1 MTYSFESTGSRKP
14 LHAMVVGTLAA
25 AVLLFSISN
34 REGIPMPHLFQAGA
48 IVCLTATVYLLVRYS
63 LKLYRYAVEPNGIL
77 DAMGMEQYDLIITEI
92 VGKKMTVVARVALRD
107 VDKAAVTILVRSDKT
122 ASAAREALCSGRQVF
137 RYENTPVSPRSCYIP
152 LAEENSVVVI
162 PADERMAAILKG
174 DRLWPGEA

>member
-34 REGIPMPHLFQAGA
+34 REGIPMPYLFQAGA
-48 IVCLTATVYLLVRYS
+48 IACLTATVYLLVRYS

-122 ASAAREALCSGRQVF
+122 ASAAREVLCSGKQVF

-152 LAEENSVVVI
+152 LPEENSVVVI

-174 DRLWPGEA
+174 DSLWPGEA